1 MYDQETKDMAL
12 ARLLPPANESIE
24 SVARETGISKS
35 ALREWR
41 DQALAKGESLEQNSR
56 NAGGRSR
63 EEWFNIVHDTLTMNE
78 LELGKYAR
86 RHGLFVSQIMDW
98 RRYFLSGPVSLKEEN
113 RRVAA
118 IKREAKAAERKFKA
132 ELAKKDRLLA
142 EAKVIEELLKKA
154 KAIWGEKEED

>member
-1 MYDQETKDMAL
+1 MYDQETRGMAL
-12 ARLLPPANESIE
+12 ARLLPPCNESIDTV
-24 SVARETGISKS
+24 SRDTGISKS

-63 EEWFNIVHDTLTMNE
+63 EEWFNIVHDTLTMGE
-78 LELGKYAR
+78 LELGEYAR
-86 RHGLFVSQIMDW
+86 RHGLYVSQIMDW
-98 RRYFLSGPVSLKEEN
+98 RRYFLSGPTSMKEEN

-118 IKREAKAAERKFKA
+118 VKREAKATERKLRA
-132 ELAKKDRLLA
+132 EIAKKDKLIA

-154 KAIWGEKEED
+154 NAIWGRKEED